1 MGAAGRTGEDA
12 ADPKALAYCLTTPVA
27 IDRLLLGGADARV
40 LDGWSVPLFPLKGG
54 AIVARGVT
62 AGPEVA
68 KLQQLIEK
76 RWVAEG
82 FPAPDR
88 VNQMLAE
95 ELGTSAFDFD

>member
-1 MGAAGRTGEDA
+1 V
-12 ADPKALAYCLTTPVA
+12 PV
-27 IDRLLLGGADARV
+27 
-40 LDGWSVPLFPLKGG
+40 FPLKGG

-62 AGPEVA
+62 AGPYVA
-68 KLQQLIEK
+68 RLLQTIEA

-82 FPAPDR
+82 FPSADR